1 MTIKLVLADSSR
13 VRYATGSMMYFA
25 QGIPYGLMNIA
36 IPAWLASLGI
46 GAGQIASYLAVLA
59 LPWAFKLLSGPLMDR
74 YEFLP
79 MGRRRPWVLG
89 AQLGLTLSF
98 FSLMLVEQPAE
109 QIGLL
114 MLLGVLINVFASTQD
129 VAVDGMA
136 IDLTPVAEQG
146 RLNAF
151 MTFGKAAGWGITSA
165 VSGVLLVT
173 YGLGVTAMVAASVA
187 GLIWVAFAFVLER
200 EGERSLPWGR
210 GQAAS
215 EPRAGK
221 SFSSLFKGLNQA
233 LWSRVSVILMVVM
246 FCDGLVSGYGH
257 AVMPIAAIKLFGF
270 TTPQWSQLVA
280 MMGLSG
286 AVVALAFGPMIDRF
300 GAKRMLFATVALV
313 AVHAF
318 LLAQTQYLWKD
329 TLYVKAMLSAW
340 IMLGPV
346 TMVCMIA
353 LAMTICASV
362 NSATQFAIYM
372 SIANLGS
379 SIGSK
384 VYGMVSE
391 QASFTE
397 AYLLLGALAVALL
410 AALSFHRHRHPHE
423 RDRADGQHGGRK
435 DGKSRKTTP
444 RYTIGLGASGAGMY
458 WSGAMRC
465 PKCRA
470 DMEQLTI
477 EGVEIDRCTT
487 CRGLWFD
494 PGETEKLRDRKI
506 AAAIDTGDA
515 VTGRALNTSDRYR
528 CPRCGGRMLRTTDA
542 KQTHIWYEECVAC
555 HGSYFD
561 AGEFTDL
568 ATLSVSDLFKRFAT
582 PKRG

>member
-13 VRYATGSMMYFA
+13 VRYASGSMMYFA

-36 IPAWLASLGI
+36 IPAWLASMGI
-46 GAGQIASYLAVLA
+46 GAGQIASYLAVIV
-59 LPWAFKLLSGPLMDR
+59 LPWAFKLLTGPLMDR

-114 MLLGVLINVFASTQD
+114 MLLGVLINIFAATQD

-136 IDLTPVAEQG
+136 IDLTPVEEQG

-187 GLIWVAFAFVLER
+187 GLIWVAFVFVLER

-210 GQAAS
+210 GKAAS

-221 SFSSLFKGLNQA
+221 SFSGLFTGLNQA
-233 LWSRVSVILMVVM
+233 LWTRVSVILMVVM
-246 FCDGLVSGYGH
+246 FCDGLVNGYGH
-257 AVMPIAAIKLFGF
+257 AVMPFAAINLFGF

-318 LLAQTQYLWKD
+318 LLARTQYLWKD

-379 SIGSK
+379 AIGSK

-391 QASFTE
+391 QASFTD
-397 AYLLLGALAVALL
+397 AYLLLGALAVVLL

-423 RDRADGQHGGRK
+423 RDRTDGRL
-435 DGKSRKTTP
+435 DGKTRRMPP

-470 DMEQLTI
+470 DMEPLTI
-477 EGVEIDRCTT
+477 EGVEIDRCMV
-487 CRGLWFD
+487 CHGLWFD
-494 PGETEKLRDRKI
+494 RGEVEKLRDRKI
-506 AAAIDTGDA
+506 AAAIDIGDA
-515 VTGRALNTSDRYR
+515 VTGNALNNSDRYR
-528 CPRCGGRMLRTTDA
+528 CPRCGGKMLRMTDA
-542 KQTHIWYEECVAC
+542 RQKHIWYEECAAC
-555 HGSYFD
+555 QGSYFD